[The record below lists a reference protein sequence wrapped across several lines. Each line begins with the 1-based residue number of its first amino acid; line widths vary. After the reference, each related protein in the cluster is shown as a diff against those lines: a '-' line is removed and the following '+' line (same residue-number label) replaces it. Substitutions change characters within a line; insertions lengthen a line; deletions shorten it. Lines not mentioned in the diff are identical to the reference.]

1 MVFYDLLKT
10 PETLNCNY
18 TIIVAILYAAR
29 IIPTHLYNIL
39 TYYTSAILLSSR
51 VSPIVWDFDVLYK

>member
-51 VSPIVWDFDVLYK
+51 VSPIV